1 MYMYGKVLNKY
12 ESSLEADTFTVTS
25 ETAGLNT
32 ACRLKMES
40 CTTCLKTINQEFGGW
55 SG

>member
-1 MYMYGKVLNKY
+1 MYGKVLNIY
-12 ESSLEADTFTVTS
+12 ESSREADTFTVTP
-25 ETAGLNT
+25 ETAGLNI
-32 ACRLKMES
+32 ACCLKMES

>member
-1 MYMYGKVLNKY
+1 MYMYGKVLSKY
-12 ESSLEADTFTVTS
+12 ESSLGAGTFTIMP
-25 ETAGLNT
+25 ETACLNT